1 MNAGSLWSDA
11 AGIMF
16 VDRVILHVKGGDG
29 GNGCCSFR
37 REKYVPRGGPNGGD
51 GGHGGDVVL
60 VVDPGLS
67 TLVDLSYPQQLRAGR
82 GEHGRGKDQHGARGA
97 DLVLR
102 VPPGTLVYDVE
113 AGELVADLRR
123 PGDRAVV
130 ARGGRGGR
138 GNMNFAT
145 PTNRAPRRAQPGL
158 PGEKRDVRLELR
170 VLADAGL
177 LGFPNV
183 GKSTLVRAVSA
194 ARPRVADYPFTTLVP
209 HLGVVRVDDDF
220 SFVLADV
227 PGLIEG
233 AHAGHGLGTRFLRH
247 LARTAVL
254 VHLLDVSGLT
264 GRDPLADFD
273 ALNRELA
280 LASADLAAKPQIV
293 VATKLDLAET
303 RAHLPDVSAALAA
316 RGIELHAVSGATGQ
330 GTRELVR
337 IVGDAVRAA
346 RAAAVERAPL
356 EAGL

>member
-1 MNAGSLWSDA
+1 MPAG
-11 AGIMF
+11 MKF
-16 VDRVILHVKGGDG
+16 VDEVRVRVEAGDG
-29 GNGCCSFR
+29 GRGCVSFR

-60 VVDPGLS
+60 AVDPGLS

-97 DLVLR
+97 ELVLR
-102 VPPGTLVYDVE
+102 VPPGTLVYDVD

-123 PGDRAVV
+123 AGERAVV

-145 PTNRAPRRAQPGL
+145 PTNRAPRRAEPGL
-158 PGEKRDVRLELR
+158 PGEKRDLRLELR

-209 HLGVVRVDDDF
+209 HLGVVRVDEDF

-254 VHLLDVSGLT
+254 VHLLDVSGFT

-293 VATKLDLAET
+293 VAGKLDLTET
-303 RAHLPDVSAALAA
+303 RAHLADVRAALAA
-316 RGIELHAVSGATGQ
+316 RGIELHAVSGATGE

-337 IVGDAVRAA
+337 IIGDAVRAA
-346 RAAAVERAPL
+346 RAAAVEPAPL

>member
-1 MNAGSLWSDA
+1 MK
-11 AGIMF
+11 F
-16 VDRVILHVKGGDG
+16 VDEVRVRVEAGDG
-29 GNGCCSFR
+29 GRGCVSFR

-113 AGELVADLRR
+113 AGELVADRRR

-130 ARGGRGGR
+130 AGG
-138 GNMNFAT
+138 
-145 PTNRAPRRAQPGL
+145 
-158 PGEKRDVRLELR
+158 
-170 VLADAGL
+170 
-177 LGFPNV
+177 
-183 GKSTLVRAVSA
+183 
-194 ARPRVADYPFTTLVP
+194 
-209 HLGVVRVDDDF
+209 VRVDDVF
-220 SFVLADV
+220 RFVLAGV
-227 PGLIEG
+227 PGPIEG
-233 AHAGHGLGTRFLRH
+233 APAAHGLGTRFLRH

-293 VATKLDLAET
+293 V
-303 RAHLPDVSAALAA
+303 
-316 RGIELHAVSGATGQ
+316 
-330 GTRELVR
+330 
-337 IVGDAVRAA
+337 
-346 RAAAVERAPL
+346 
-356 EAGL
+356 